1 MAQEKKIKSTVT
13 AFLLLL
19 VCGVLS
25 VVFETDPLHAARA
38 KRLTIVYTNSLN
50 GNIDYCKCKSDPKG
64 GLVKRATEI
73 KKIRRQFGD
82 IFLFE
87 TGDFFPINKDLLLA
101 KYIVLAYRHIGYDA
115 IVPGDQEFIIGDS
128 AFLEYRDRLPF
139 LNNNLRVKSAEWE
152 NPFRRYRIIEK
163 GGIKLGVIGTI
174 HGSVFRYYSG
184 DVKNSLKTG
193 NQLNEIRKDVRALK
207 KEGVDLIVLL
217 SHSGYE
223 EDKVLREKLRDVN
236 LIVGGHSQTLLKSPD
251 GKEGR
256 IIVQAGS
263 NGSRIGILE
272 LEIRN
277 GKLKLIRNSFRY
289 PDEHQPR
296 DDITIRKLID
306 EYKKESRK
314 SIKDLRFR

>member
-1 MAQEKKIKSTVT
+1 MKIQYKITV
-13 AFLLLL
+13 FLLLL
-19 VCGVLS
+19 AYGVLS
-25 VVFETDPLHAARA
+25 AFNKTGPLLAARA
-38 KRLTIVYTNSLN
+38 KRVTIVYTNSLN

-73 KKIRRQFGD
+73 KKIRRQFGN

-87 TGDFFPINKDLLLA
+87 TGDFFSINKDLLLA

-128 AFLEYRDRLPF
+128 AFLKYRDRLPF
-139 LNNNLRVKSAEWE
+139 LNNNLKRKSSGWE
-152 NPFRRYRIIEK
+152 NPFKRYRIIEK

-174 HGSVFRYYSG
+174 NGSVFRYYSG
-184 DVKNSLKTG
+184 EVKNTLKTG
-193 NQLNEIRKDVRALK
+193 NQLNEIRKDIRALK
-207 KEGVDLIVLL
+207 KEGVDLILLL

-223 EDKVLREKLRDVN
+223 EDKVLREKLRD
-236 LIVGGHSQTLLKSPD
+236 IDIIIGGHSQTLLKSPD
-251 GKEGR
+251 SREGR

-272 LEIRN
+272 MEIRS
-277 GKLKLIRNSFRY
+277 GKPKMVRNSFRL

-296 DDITIRKLID
+296 DDTAIRKLID
-306 EYKKESRK
+306 EYKRESRK